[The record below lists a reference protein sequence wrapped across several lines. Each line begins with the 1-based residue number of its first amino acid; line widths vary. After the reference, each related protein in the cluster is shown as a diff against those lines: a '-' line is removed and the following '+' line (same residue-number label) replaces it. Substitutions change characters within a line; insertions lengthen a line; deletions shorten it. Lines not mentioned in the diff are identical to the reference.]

1 VDDEDI
7 EAVSELETEALG
19 LTEELAEVLGLTLR
33 LSDAVYEGEIDTEV
47 EIDRVTEV
55 DTEGDEDAERVAVV
69 VNVTETDTDADAEVL
84 TEADVVGVTVM
95 PGAMQQPGRT
105 TLQLTSTK
113 PAAVF
118 CTQLL
123 LRPALLG

>member
-1 VDDEDI
+1 MG
-7 EAVSELETEALG
+7 EL
-19 LTEELAEVLGLTLR
+19 LR
-33 LSDAVYEGEIDTEV
+33 PRVTDGDTGSDALAPKVID
-47 EIDRVTEV
+47 
-55 DTEGDEDAERVAVV
+55 GDA
-69 VNVTETDTDADAEVL
+69 
-84 TEADVVGVTVM
+84 VGVTVM

-105 TLQLTSTK
+105 TLQMTSMK

>member
-1 VDDEDI
+1 MSVD
-7 EAVSELETEALG
+7 VG
-19 LTEELAEVLGLTLR
+19 VR
-33 LSDAVYEGEIDTEV
+33 L
-47 EIDRVTEV
+47 
-55 DTEGDEDAERVAVV
+55 AERVGELLGVLDVDAAGEKEREGLLERDALAEGED
-69 VNVTETDTDADAEVL
+69 ETDL

-113 PAAVF
+113 PAAVI